1 MSDLQKKLSVEKQRA
16 ELHLTYVRK
25 LEELVQIESKLASIS
40 NAARQQPQRKT
51 SSSKPGAAVSQK
63 TKVAAT
69 GNKPVP
75 MPNKPVSLPSLV
87 QRIIV
92 DSKRSLTPAEVAQI
106 AIQNGYK
113 TSAKD
118 FSNNVYQ
125 ALNRL
130 VNKKS
135 LRQNRRPDG
144 RIEYSAA

>member
-1 MSDLQKKLSVEKQRA
+1 M
-16 ELHLTYVRK
+16 RK

-51 SSSKPGAAVSQK
+51 SSSKPAAAVSQK
-63 TKVAAT
+63 TKVAAA